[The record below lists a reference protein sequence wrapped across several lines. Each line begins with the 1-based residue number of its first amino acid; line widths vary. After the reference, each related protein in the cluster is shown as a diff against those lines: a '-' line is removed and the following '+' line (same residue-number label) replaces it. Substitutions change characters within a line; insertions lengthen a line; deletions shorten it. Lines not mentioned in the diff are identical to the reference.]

1 MFTMVAKIWGIICE
15 IRHGKKKG
23 VWNAQWW
30 QSIVTL
36 ALRSC
41 NQGAACITQ
50 VDTHFSNSVNSYKRV
65 QQRKINTG
73 MRLSYNSILILFVR
87 FNVTWRYNAYRY
99 LRHFDRSV
107 RSLLPTVSPN
117 ICNSEKG
124 MIVI

>member
-1 MFTMVAKIWGIICE
+1 MVAKIWGIICE
-15 IRHGKKKG
+15 IRHGKKRRLERAM
-23 VWNAQWW
+23 VAEYRN
-30 QSIVTL
+30 TCPE
-36 ALRSC
+36 SC

-50 VDTHFSNSVNSYKRV
+50 VDTHFSNSLNSYKRV